1 VISQERYCTVE
12 RKRGR
17 LRHKIREDKDETAK
31 CPFCAAMIKAPEE
44 IKTESGGF
52 IGGKCEC
59 GAVYVCDP
67 TGHNV
72 GEAYLDALTYASGD
86 NALSFDSLDV
96 GEDYREAVFNYDL
109 RGHRLFEIRDIRR
122 DYSCKIIF
130 VTLGRK
136 S

>member
-1 VISQERYCTVE
+1 MR
-12 RKRGR
+12 R
-17 LRHKIREDKDETAK
+17 KIREDKDATPK
-31 CPFCAAMIKAPEE
+31 CPFCAAVIRPPEE

-72 GEAYLDALTYASGD
+72 GEAYLDALIYACD
-86 NALSFDSLDV
+86 ENHVTFDSLSG
-96 GEDYREAVFNYDL
+96 GENYREAVFNYDL
-109 RGHRLFEIRDIRR
+109 RAHRLWEVMDVRR

-130 VTLGRK
+130 IKLGPMV
-136 S
+136 